1 MSSTA
6 LTAFS
11 RQRICPKWTTQI
23 SIGSRKFFTL
33 RFFDTWIFTVKRD
46 YRGPSST
53 SHRWRVVHHGTD
65 PFQIHA
71 RISKSRTALFRHF
84 GRMLHLAPW
93 MLHPV
98 DIDYSDGHNFWLV

>member
-1 MSSTA
+1 M
-6 LTAFS
+6 
-11 RQRICPKWTTQI
+11 
-23 SIGSRKFFTL
+23 
-33 RFFDTWIFTVKRD
+33 VKRD
-46 YRGPSST
+46 YRGSS
-53 SHRWRVVHHGTD
+53 SIYHRWRVVHHGTV

>member
-1 MSSTA
+1 M
-6 LTAFS
+6 
-11 RQRICPKWTTQI
+11 
-23 SIGSRKFFTL
+23 
-33 RFFDTWIFTVKRD
+33 VKQD
-46 YRGPSST
+46 YRGWPSIY
-53 SHRWRVVHHGTD
+53 HRWRVVQHGTI
-65 PFQIHA
+65 PFQTHA